1 MFIPDHSFT
10 LLVVD
15 DDPHFQILL
24 KTVFME
30 ENYSLHPADTGE
42 EALKLLGNFRFDAVI
57 IDLGLPGMD
66 GMTLLKE
73 VKKIYP
79 EIMVIMLTGKGN
91 VQLAVEAIKA
101 GADDFLQKPF
111 PQEALRARVDK
122 MYRIW
127 LLKEEN
133 NNLKLETKF
142 DYAPLKGI
150 SSSMVQLK
158 KMIVRVGPT
167 DISILIQGETG
178 TGKELVAKAVH
189 YHSTRKSNPFVVVDC
204 ASISSTVIESELF
217 GHIKGSFTGAIN
229 SATGLI
235 RSADGGTLF
244 FDEIGELD
252 LSVQSKLLR
261 VLQEREVRPLGSLKN
276 FPVDIRILAATNR
289 NLREEVKKR
298 RFREDL
304 FYRIQGVTLEVPPLR
319 IRKTDIALL
328 AEHFSRENREMVNE
342 SNCISNEVLNL
353 LGNYDWPGNIRELQ
367 NVIMSASAIRK
378 HGQILMEDLPPFY
391 TTADQNHGNRNSFY
405 APDIYNPVDDEI
417 NEIINTL
424 RSCRGNRRK
433 AAKKLNIGEATLY
446 RKIKKY
452 NITKNNTG
460 G

>member
-79 EIMVIMLTGKGN
+79 EIMVIMLTGQGN

-142 DYAPLKGI
+142 DYDPLKGI

-167 DISILIQGETG
+167 DTSILIQGETG

-276 FPVDIRILAATNR
+276 FQVDIRILAATNR
-289 NLREEVKKR
+289 NLRVEVKKG

-319 IRKTDIALL
+319 IREKDIALL
-328 AEHFSRENREMVNE
+328 AEHFSRENRDMANE

-378 HGQILMEDLPPFY
+378 HGQILLEDLPPFY
-391 TTADQNHGNRNSFY
+391 TTADQNHGNRNSYY
-405 APDIYNPVDDEI
+405 APDIYNPVDDEK

-452 NITKNNTG
+452 KITKNNTG